1 MNLADFAESKGALSM
16 VFVQLRDHSQ
26 KDEFKRLFKVL
37 DGKRIGK
44 KGMKAMMKD
53 DDILAYIH
61 KYALYEV
68 ALN

>member
-1 MNLADFAESKGALSM
+1 MLNDY
-16 VFVQLRDHSQ
+16 HI
-26 KDEFKRLFKVL
+26 DEFKRLFKVL

-53 DDILAYIH
+53 DDILAYIQ